1 MPRGDACIRQ
11 GTSRR
16 GVLTR
21 GACGF
26 VSLVLG
32 VLLAGTFLLADHAF
46 AQAPPAAPA
55 TAPTAK
61 EPATAA
67 YVGSETCKACHE
79 DRFASF
85 QASPHGIKADP
96 RRPAAKQQ
104 CETCHGP
111 GEAHVAAGGGK
122 GVGGIIGLSRTSPL
136 PAETKNAQCLQCH
149 AGSTGG
155 LRLTRALWD
164 GSVHQ
169 SRGVSCTNCHTVHA
183 PKVSQPETC
192 GQCHK
197 NIKAQLLRP
206 SHHPIREGKIQC
218 TDCHN
223 PHGTVADKLI
233 TANFVNEKCYEC
245 HAEKRGPFLW
255 EHVPSIENCLTCHT
269 PHGSSHEKLLV
280 ERRPFLCQT
289 CHSNSRHPGTLY
301 SLRPNQR
308 GLPVYTA
315 QSNRLFYRACSN
327 CHSQIHGSNHPSGK
341 ALLR

>member
-1 MPRGDACIRQ
+1 MRVDRA
-11 GTSRR
+11 S
-16 GVLTR
+16 GVL
-21 GACGF
+21 A
-26 VSLVLG
+26 VVAVVLFAWILWPPGG
-32 VLLAGTFLLADHAF
+32 VLAQATPKAPTIVAA
-46 AQAPPAAPA
+46 AQAPPAS
-55 TAPTAK
+55 
-61 EPATAA
+61 A
-67 YVGSETCKACHE
+67 YAGSDVCAECHE
-79 DRFASF
+79 DRVASF
-85 QASPHGIKADP
+85 QSSPHGIKADP

-111 GEAHVAAGGGK
+111 GKAHADSGGGK
-122 GVGGIIGLSRTSPL
+122 GVGGIIGLSPTSPL
-136 PAETKNAQCLQCH
+136 PAEKKNAQCLQCH

-164 GSVHQ
+164 GSPHQ
-169 SRGVSCTNCHTVHA
+169 MRGLSCSNCHTVHA
-183 PKVSQPETC
+183 PKTVISEPDTC

-206 SHHPIREGKIQC
+206 SHHPIREGKLKC
-218 TDCHN
+218 TNCHN

-280 ERRPFLCQT
+280 ARRPFLCQT

-301 SLRPNQR
+301 SLRPGQE
-308 GLPVYTA
+308 GMSVYVV
-315 QSNRLFYRACSN
+315 QNNRLFNRACQN